1 MTTLEGR
8 TALITGAG
16 RGLGREHAIMF
27 ADLGAN
33 VVVNDNGAG
42 SDGSGDDAG
51 PAAEVVRE
59 IKARGGEATAHV
71 GSVSDWNTAKE
82 MVDLAVDTY
91 GKLDILV
98 NNAGIL
104 RDRMLVNMSE
114 AEFDSVIDVHLKGHF
129 CPSRH
134 AAAYW
139 RDMAKAGTP
148 VDAAIINTSSGS
160 GLRGNPG
167 QTNYAAAKAGIAI
180 MTVIHARELE
190 RYGVRVNA
198 IAPIARTRLTE
209 ATPGLGDR
217 INADGT
223 SGFDKWSPEN
233 ISPLVAWLALA
244 GNKVSGQVFGVFG
257 GHIGWQQ
264 GWVEQEAHDLDRQW
278 QVHEIAE
285 ALAHIPAGPPE
296 FSGVA
301 S

>member
-1 MTTLEGR
+1 MNTLEGR

-27 ADLGAN
+27 ADLGAQ

-42 SDGSGDDAG
+42 PDGSGDDAS

-71 GSVSDWNTAKE
+71 GSVSDWNNAKE
-82 MVDLAVDTY
+82 MIDLTVDTY

-114 AEFDSVIDVHLKGHF
+114 SEFDSVIDVHLKGHF

-148 VDAAIINTSSGS
+148 IDAAIINTSSGS

-167 QTNYAAAKAGIAI
+167 QTNYAAAKAGIAA
-180 MTVIHARELE
+180 MTIIHARELE

-217 INADGT
+217 IGVDG
-223 SGFDKWSPEN
+223 SGSFDKWAPEN
-233 ISPLVAWLALA
+233 ISPLVAWLAMA
-244 GNKVSGQVFGVFG
+244 HNKVSGQVFSVFG

-264 GWVEQEAHDLDRQW
+264 GWTEREAYDLDRQW
-278 QVHEIAE
+278 QIHEIAE
-285 ALAHIPAGPPE
+285 ALSDIPAGPPV
-296 FSGVA
+296 FAGVA
-301 S
+301 T